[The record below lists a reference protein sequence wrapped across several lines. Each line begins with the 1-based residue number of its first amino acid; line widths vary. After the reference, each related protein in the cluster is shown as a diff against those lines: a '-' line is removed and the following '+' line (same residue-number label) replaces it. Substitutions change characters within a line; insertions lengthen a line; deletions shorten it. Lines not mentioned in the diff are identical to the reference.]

1 MQPDR
6 DAADRR
12 TRVSRLFVYPLKSA
26 GGIALDRA
34 ELDALG
40 VRHDRRWMLLDG
52 AGRFISQRRHPR
64 MALLRPR
71 LEGDRVAVEADGLEP
86 LVLPRPAVAG
96 GTPMTVDLWGRPAR
110 ALDCGRPAAERISS
124 WLGEPVRLVYMPPEL
139 ARPVNAAFAVDHGDR
154 VALADGYPLHLLTAS
169 AIDLLNGRLATPLDV
184 RRFRPNIVVEGA
196 PPHAEDGWR
205 LIRVDGVILHVV
217 KPCARCTVTTTD
229 QDTAAQ
235 GREPLR
241 TLATYRR
248 WDGAVHFGQNL
259 IHEGPG
265 ELRVGSAVEVLQR
278 RDPVPP
284 IPVPADT

>member
-12 TRVSRLFVYPLKSA
+12 ARVSRLFVYPLKSA
-26 GGIALDRA
+26 GGIVLDRA

-52 AGRFISQRRHPR
+52 SGRFISQRRHPR

-71 LEGDRVAVEADGLEP
+71 LEADRVIVEADGLEL
-86 LVLPRPAVAG
+86 LVLPRPAIPG
-96 GTPMTVDLWGRPAR
+96 GAPTTIDLWGRSAR
-110 ALDCGRPAAERISS
+110 ALDCGAPAAEWFSA
-124 WLGEPVRLVYMPPEL
+124 WLGESVRLVYMPPEL
-139 ARPVNAAFAVDHGDR
+139 ARAVDPGFAVGRGDR
-154 VALADGYPLHLLTAS
+154 VALVDGYPLHMLTAS
-169 AIDLLNGRLATPLDV
+169 AIDLLNRRLATPLDV

-205 LIRVDGVILHVV
+205 VIRIGGIVLHVV

-241 TLATYRR
+241 ALATYRR
-248 WDGAVHFGQNL
+248 WEGAVHFGQNL

-284 IPVPADT
+284 IPVPAGT